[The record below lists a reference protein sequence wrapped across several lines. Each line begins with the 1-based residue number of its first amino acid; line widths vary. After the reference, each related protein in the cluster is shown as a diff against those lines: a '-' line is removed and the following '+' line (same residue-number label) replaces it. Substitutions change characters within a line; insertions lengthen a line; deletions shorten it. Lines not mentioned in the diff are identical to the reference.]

1 MGLEILVVRTMK
13 FLGDFLSCYSGCVSS
28 PKNYYCYSD
37 NNNNNSSPKI
47 ESCSLVQVTCQ
58 EENTICRAQK
68 LTRRNSS
75 SKGLWQPSLYTIS
88 ENDTIK
94 GQEGIKASTKKM
106 KSYRRPKTNSQACYY
121 NDLRVQAQFQTSIM
135 ALSAVTFVF

>member
-1 MGLEILVVRTMK
+1 MK
-13 FLGDFLSCYSGCVSS
+13 FLADFLSCYSGCVS
-28 PKNYYCYSD
+28 D
-37 NNNNNSSPKI
+37 TNNNSPKI
-47 ESCSLVQVTCQ
+47 ESCSLVQVTYL
-58 EENTICRAQK
+58 EENTACRAQK

-94 GQEGIKASTKKM
+94 AQEGIKASTKKM
-106 KSYRRPKTNSQACYY
+106 KSYRPPKTNSQACYY

>member
-1 MGLEILVVRTMK
+1 MK
-13 FLGDFLSCYSGCVSS
+13 FLADFLSCYSGSV
-28 PKNYYCYSD
+28 ND
-37 NNNNNSSPKI
+37 NNSPKI
-47 ESCSLVQVTCQ
+47 EACSLVQVTCQ
-58 EENTICRAQK
+58 EEKNTKRARK

-94 GQEGIKASTKKM
+94 PQEGIKASTKKR
-106 KSYRRPKTNSQACYY
+106 KSYRPKNNSQACYY

-135 ALSAVTFVF
+135 ALSAVTWVF